1 MSFKQSL
8 AMIEWFFPRMEFI
21 VWRIDLADET
31 AQRLI
36 DEGLNR
42 YNVENAAL
50 HEVEPLCLKAVD
62 DRGVLQAGLKG
73 RTWGQCA
80 EVEQLWVDARYR
92 RQGLGSRLMLAFEQS
107 ATKRSCTSIY
117 LSTLSF
123 QAPGFYLKLGF
134 EELARVEAHG
144 SHLDIVKFWM
154 IKRLR

>member
-1 MSFKQSL
+1 
-8 AMIEWFFPRMEFI
+8 MIEWFFRRTEFI

-80 EVEQLWVDARYR
+80 EVEQLWVDARHR
-92 RQGLGSRLMLAFEQS
+92 WQGLGIR
-107 ATKRSCTSIY
+107 
-117 LSTLSF
+117 
-123 QAPGFYLKLGF
+123 
-134 EELARVEAHG
+134 
-144 SHLDIVKFWM
+144 
-154 IKRLR
+154 

>member
-1 MSFKQSL
+1 MSLKQSL
-8 AMIEWFFPRMEFI
+8 AMIEWFFRRTEFI

-42 YNVENAAL
+42 YNVENAVL
-50 HEVEPLCLKAVD
+50 HEVAPLCLQAVD

-80 EVEQLWVDARYR
+80 EVEQLWVDARHR

-107 ATKRSCTSIY
+107 ATKRSCKSIY

-134 EELARVEAHG
+134 EELARVEAHV

>member
-1 MSFKQSL
+1 M
-8 AMIEWFFPRMEFI
+8 

-42 YNVENAAL
+42 YNIESAAL
-50 HEVEPLCLKAVD
+50 HDVESLCLKAVD

-107 ATKRSCTSIY
+107 ATKRSCKNIY
-117 LSTLSF
+117 LTTLSF

-144 SHLDIVKFWM
+144 RHLDIVKFWM